1 MSKPLILIS
10 NDDGIQ
16 AAGLRALCEGML
28 PLGEIVVMAPEV
40 ERSAA
45 GHAITLSDPLRVN
58 EIDLGL
64 DNIVAY
70 SCSGTPADCVKL
82 AILAVLP
89 RPPSLVVSGIN
100 HGSNTGI
107 NVIYSGTIS
116 AAAEGTILGIPSAAF
131 SVDCWE
137 SPDFGPA
144 KAIAYQVAGKILER
158 GLPKGTLLNVNIPDL
173 PTDQLLSG
181 NPDRRR
187 YALTVHGKAD
197 WQDQF
202 DRRVDPHNRVYYWLT
217 GRRREREEPP
227 NTDEETLKA
236 GKISITPLHYD
247 LTDYRYLSD
256 LAKWELFQSE

>member
-16 AAGLRALCEGML
+16 AAGLRALCEAML
-28 PLGEIVVMAPEV
+28 PLGEVVVMAPEV
-40 ERSAA
+40 ERNAT

-58 EIDLGL
+58 EVDLGL
-64 DNIVAY
+64 DNVVAY
-70 SCSGTPADCVKL
+70 SCSGTPADCIKL
-82 AILAVLP
+82 GVLAVLP
-89 RPPSLVVSGIN
+89 RPPRLVVSGIN

-116 AAAEGTILGIPSAAF
+116 AATEGTILGIPSAAF

-137 SPDFGPA
+137 YPDFDPA
-144 KAIAYQVAGKILER
+144 KVIARHIAGKILEQ

-173 PTDQLLSG
+173 PAEQLLSG
-181 NPDRRR
+181 SLDGRG
-187 YALTVHGKAD
+187 YALTVHGQAD

-217 GRRREREEPP
+217 GRKRECKEPP
-227 NTDEETLKA
+227 NTDDETLKA
-236 GKISITPLHYD
+236 GKVSITPLHYD
-247 LTDYRYLSD
+247 LTDHNYLND
-256 LAKWELFQSE
+256 LAKWELFQSQ

>member
-1 MSKPLILIS
+1 MSAPLILIS

-16 AAGLRALCEGML
+16 AAGLRALCEAML
-28 PLGEIVVMAPEV
+28 TLGEVVVIAPEV

-58 EIDLGL
+58 EVDLDL
-64 DNIVAY
+64 PEVAAY

-82 AILAVLP
+82 GVLAVLP
-89 RPPSLVVSGIN
+89 RRPNLVVSGIN

-116 AAAEGTILGIPSAAF
+116 AATEGTILGVPSAAF
-131 SVDCWE
+131 SVDSWIC
-137 SPDFGPA
+137 PDFGPA
-144 KAIAYQVAGKILER
+144 KVIAHQVAREILEQ
-158 GLPKGTLLNVNIPDL
+158 GLPEGTLLNVNIPDL
-173 PTDQLLSG
+173 PAEQLPPGSLNG
-181 NPDRRR
+181 RG

-202 DRRVDPHNRVYYWLT
+202 DRRVDPHSRVYYWLA
-217 GRRREREEPP
+217 GRRRERQEPP

-236 GKISITPLHYD
+236 GKVSITPLHYD
-247 LTDYRYLSD
+247 LTDHDYLSD
-256 LAKWELFQSE
+256 LAQWELFQSA